1 MSASIRDFD
10 LGAVRRRNAIG
21 TCSLLP
27 SPIPQLHPML
37 CRDKSMAQVEAEVI
51 LQSKHLGRANKIE
64 LRRTRSSFNLGL
76 ERE

>member
-1 MSASIRDFD
+1 
-10 LGAVRRRNAIG
+10 
-21 TCSLLP
+21 
-27 SPIPQLHPML
+27 
-37 CRDKSMAQVEAEVI
+37 MAQVEEEVI